1 MPLQHLLKKLFT
13 VFGMLAFLG
22 ACASSDD
29 QIGTATMADTVVEDD
44 SSGGPGAILADDVEV
59 DVIDMGPTPGTQAHL
74 DANVGDRMF
83 FMYDSAELSAVA
95 RRQLQQ
101 QAAWLRQFPNT
112 RVVVEGHCDERGT
125 REYNI
130 ALGDRRAVVVKN
142 YLVALGVSADRIDTI
157 SYGKERPIDPMQT
170 ESAWSKNRRA
180 VMVVR

>member
-1 MPLQHLLKKLFT
+1 MT
-13 VFGMLAFLG
+13 
-22 ACASSDD
+22 D
-29 QIGTATMADTVVEDD
+29 TAVEDD
-44 SSGGPGAILADDVEV
+44 SSVDGPGAVVVDDVEI
-59 DVIDMGPTPGTQAHL
+59 DVIDMGPTPGTQEHL
-74 DANVGDRMF
+74 DANVRDRMF
-83 FMYDSAELSAVA
+83 FTYDSAELSAVA

-112 RVVVEGHCDERGT
+112 RIVVEGHCDERGT

-157 SYGKERPIDPMQT
+157 SYGKERPVEPMQT